1 MPIINVIGIGY
12 RPLDDLATEAL
23 LASDVVLASNRLM
36 EVFPDYSEY
45 PLVKDRLKIINNVD
59 EVMSFIDEQIDSDPA
74 VTIGLIASGDPL
86 FHGIGKRTLD
96 RFGPAIVQIMPDLS
110 SVQLASSLTK
120 ESWDDALLIS
130 LHGGP
135 DPAKRRKLPY
145 SLHDVPYL
153 LAQHAKIFILTD
165 KENNPAVIAEMVAS
179 SSFSQSMAITMHV
192 CEQLGYPTERIISG
206 TPAELA
212 GRNFREPNIVVIIR
226 RAAATPSV
234 SAAFSLQED
243 AILHSRGLITKDE
256 VRAVALHKLS
266 LPLSGVVWDIGA
278 GSGSVS
284 VEIARLAP
292 GIKVYSIE
300 KDVEQLVHIRSNRAR
315 FGAFNIE
322 VIAGSAPEV
331 LAALPAPVRIFIGGS
346 SGCMAEILAHVSGVM
361 PKGIVVINAAQ
372 IETLNAAI
380 AGLKNN
386 GFQVDACQVSIAK
399 MKELGDGNFFGAQN
413 PVFVIRGERSL

>member
-1 MPIINVIGIGY
+1 MPLINVIGIGY
-12 RPLDDLATEAL
+12 RPLDDHATEAL
-23 LASDVVLASNRLM
+23 LASDVVLASSRLM
-36 EVFPDYSEY
+36 EVFPDYPEY
-45 PLVKDRLKIINNVD
+45 PLVKDRMKVINNLD

-74 VTIGLIASGDPL
+74 VTIGLIASGDPM

-96 RFGPAIVQIMPDLS
+96 RFGSAIVQIMPDLS
-110 SVQLASSLTK
+110 SVQLASSLSK

-145 SLHDVPYL
+145 ALHDVPYL

-165 KENNPAVIAEMVAS
+165 KENNPAAIAGMIAS
-179 SSFSQSMAITMHV
+179 SSFSQSMSITMHV
-192 CEQLGYPTERIISG
+192 CEQLGYPTESIISG

-226 RAAATPSV
+226 CAAEAPPV
-234 SAAFSLQED
+234 SAAFGLQED
-243 AILHSRGLITKDE
+243 DILHSRGLITKDE
-256 VRAVALHKLS
+256 VRAVAMHKLS
-266 LPLSGVVWDIGA
+266 LPSSGVVWDIGA

-300 KDVEQLVHIRSNRAR
+300 KNEEQLAHIKSNRAR
-315 FGAFNIE
+315 LGALNIE
-322 VIAGSAPEV
+322 VVAGNAPEV
-331 LAALPAPVRIFIGGS
+331 LASLPAPVRVFIGGS
-346 SGCMAEILAHVSGVM
+346 GGRMSEILTHVSDVM
-361 PKGIVVINAAQ
+361 PKGIIVINAAQ

-380 AGLKNN
+380 VGLKSN
-386 GFQVDACQVSIAK
+386 GFQVDACQVSIAT
-399 MKELGDGNFFGAQN
+399 MKALGDGSFFGAQN
-413 PVFVIRGERSL
+413 PVFVIRGERSS